1 MLLVWTFYTYSWFHL
16 ELQQV
21 EGGFLVGAVHA
32 EPGQSVLARGREDV
46 GQEIIIIAE
55 TVAPELPQPHN
66 FFLAVN
72 PENVDGLVLHKHHG
86 QGVLLKYNPC
96 PCFEGQ
102 KEECHL

>member
-32 EPGQSVLARGREDV
+32 ESGQPVLARGREDV
-46 GQEIIIIAE
+46 G
-55 TVAPELPQPHN
+55 HN

-72 PENVDGLVLHKHHG
+72 PENVDGLVLHKYHS
-86 QGVLLKYNPC
+86 QGVI
-96 PCFEGQ
+96 EGGQ
-102 KEECHL
+102 FHPGFLCYGVPIEEEYVSAMLENKVNEG

>member
-32 EPGQSVLARGREDV
+32 EPGQPVLARGREDV
-46 GQEIIIIAE
+46 G
-55 TVAPELPQPHN
+55 HN

-96 PCFEGQ
+96 PCPCFEGQ
-102 KEECHL
+102 KEECRL